1 MNTII
6 RWSLAATIAA
16 TLSGCGI
23 YRESNPVIKDYVG
36 NPITHWFKS
45 DTLNTFATTASRR
58 MVMIREYKIKDGNTK
73 ATATFT
79 CAEPSPDV
87 GEAFNSALADGI
99 KIAVPV
105 EGVSAEVSNQYAR
118 AVATQ
123 ITPLLYRTQGLQLYR
138 NAIYSLCID
147 KMNAALATTTV
158 NNNAR
163 NAPSDSD
170 YEAQR
175 KYIFDQSVELI
186 KQELPLMQENQK
198 VFFQSIKAGDTKVSV
213 DDAVKLLDAA
223 KPATTK

>member
-6 RWSLAATIAA
+6 RWSLAAT
-16 TLSGCGI
+16 LNGCGLSQI
-23 YRESNPVIKDYVG
+23 TNRESNPVIKDYVG
-36 NPITHWFKS
+36 NPISHWFS
-45 DTLNTFATTASRR
+45 DDDVLNTFATTASRR
-58 MVMIREYKIKDGNTK
+58 MVMIRDYQTTDGTNK
-73 ATATFT
+73 ARAAFT

-87 GEAFNSALADGI
+87 GEAFSSALADGI

-147 KMNAALATTTV
+147 KMNEALATTTV

-186 KQELPLMQENQK
+186 TDVTQPL
-198 VFFQSIKAGDTKVSV
+198 VFAT
-213 DDAVKLLDAA
+213 LH
-223 KPATTK
+223 KPFGWP